1 LFGNEILVNDDGLSI
16 VGSAN
21 PQLQNTQDW
30 LFLLKNKVR
39 VEGIKI
45 LACQALSGL
54 STQC

>member
-1 LFGNEILVNDDGLSI
+1 LFGNKILVIDDGLSI

-39 VEGIKI
+39 VEGLKV
-45 LACQALSGL
+45 LLCQTLSDL
-54 STQC
+54 NT

>member
-1 LFGNEILVNDDGLSI
+1 LFGNKILVIDDGLSI

-21 PQLQNTQDW
+21 PQFQNTQDW

-45 LACQALSGL
+45 LACQALSYL
-54 STQC
+54 NT

>member
-1 LFGNEILVNDDGLSI
+1 LFGNKILVIDDGLSI